1 MKIRQIQ
8 PGDGEKF
15 LALNL
20 ALDNETRF
28 MMLEPDERDDS
39 VEFQAQQIQAI
50 LASPNSMIFVA
61 DAGEQL
67 AGYIALFGGRF
78 RRIRHSAHIV
88 IGILKEYRGRGL
100 GSKLMKA
107 ALDWAK
113 TSNITRLELTV
124 VEDNKAAIS
133 LYKKHD
139 FKEEGRKINSLLID
153 GKYINEI
160 YMAKIVGSHE

>member
-1 MKIRQIQ
+1 MIIQQIQ

-28 MMLEPDERDDS
+28 MMLEPDERNDS
-39 VEFQAQQIQAI
+39 AEFQEQQIQAI
-50 LASPNSMIFVA
+50 VSSPNSTIFVV
-61 DAGEQL
+61 DDGEKM

-88 IGILKEYRGRGL
+88 IGVLKEYRGCGL
-100 GSKLMKA
+100 GTELMKS
-107 ALDWAK
+107 ALEWAED
-113 TSNITRLELTV
+113 TNITRLELTV
-124 VEDNKAAIS
+124 VEDNQAAIS
-133 LYKKHD
+133 LYKKHG

-160 YMAKIVGSHE
+160 YMARVGT